1 MRKIYSIGETVLD
14 IIFKDGQPMAAK
26 PGGSSLNS
34 LVSLGRLGLNAN
46 FISEYGNDPVGDLID
61 FFLKNN
67 HVNTDY
73 VGRYTNGKSALALAF
88 LDEAN
93 NASYTFY
100 KDFPPERLTNVP
112 EITVQDDIVTFCSI
126 YAITKAV
133 RPNLVRFVHTAMKNR
148 SIILYD
154 PNFRAAHLH
163 ELEELRPLI
172 MENFRMADF
181 IRASDEDMRNIFGVH
196 DSESAYRKVKDYCPI
211 LVYTANTKGVT
222 VHAPSGMYRFPVKK
236 IEPISTIGAGD
247 NFNAGIIFSLI
258 RDNISRDMLN
268 NLSGDQWGK
277 VIETAVDFATE
288 VCLSWDNY
296 ISEEFA
302 EKVKKNK

>member
-1 MRKIYSIGETVLD
+1 MRKIYGIGETVLD

-26 PGGSSLNS
+26 PGGSSLNT
-34 LVSLGRLGLNAN
+34 LVSLGRLGLDAN
-46 FISEYGNDPVGDLID
+46 FISEYGNDSVGDLID
-61 FFLKNN
+61 DFLKKN

-73 VGRYTNGKSALALAF
+73 VSRFTEGKSALALAF

-100 KDFPPERLTNVP
+100 KDFPPERLGNVP
-112 EITVQDDIVTFCSI
+112 EMTARDDIVSFCSI

-133 RPNLVRFVHTAMKNR
+133 RPNLVRFVHTAMANH

-154 PNFRAAHLH
+154 PNFRTAHLH

-172 MENFRMADF
+172 MENIRMADF
-181 IRASDEDMRNIFGVH
+181 IRASDEDMNNIFGVH
-196 DSESAYRKVKDYCPI
+196 DSESAYRKVRDYCPI
-211 LVYTANTKGVT
+211 LIYTTNIKGVT
-222 VHAPSGMYRFPVKK
+222 VHAPSGIFRFQVKK
-236 IEPISTIGAGD
+236 IEPVSTIGAGD
-247 NFNAGIIFSLI
+247 NFNAGIIYSLI
-258 RDNISRDMLN
+258 RDNIRRDILN
-268 NLSGDQWGK
+268 SLSEDQWRK
-277 VIETAVDFATE
+277 IIETAVDFATE

-302 EKVKKNK
+302 ERINKRK